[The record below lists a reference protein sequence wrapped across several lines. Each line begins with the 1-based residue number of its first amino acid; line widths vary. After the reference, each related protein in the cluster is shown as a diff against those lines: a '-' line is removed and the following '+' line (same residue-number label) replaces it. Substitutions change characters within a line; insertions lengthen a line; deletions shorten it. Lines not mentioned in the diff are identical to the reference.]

1 MASALWFVLPLM
13 VGIPGLS
20 GAELPFPARDV
31 AATSAVVTVPVGLLL
46 FVLARVFLKGK
57 YLGLVSG
64 YTEETVAEPARLGRF
79 IGRMMV
85 ALGTFMLVFPL
96 TVRVWGIAA
105 FVLFVVVVVGFGIA
119 VLVGTAWH
127 EKG

>member
-1 MASALWFVLPLM
+1 MAPSLWSVLPLI
-13 VGIPGLS
+13 VGLPGL
-20 GAELPFPARDV
+20 GDGETPFPSRDV

-64 YTEETVAEPARLGRF
+64 YTEKTVADPARLGRF
-79 IGRMMV
+79 VGRMMV

-96 TVRVWGIAA
+96 TVRVWGAGA
-105 FVLFVVVVVGFGIA
+105 FVLFVAVVVGFGIA
-119 VLVGTAWH
+119 VLVGTAWY

>member
-1 MASALWFVLPLM
+1 VASSLWFIVPL
-13 VGIPGLS
+13 IIGLS
-20 GAELPFPARDV
+20 GLGDGEMPFPSREA

-64 YTEETVAEPARLGRF
+64 YTAETVVDPARLGKF
-79 IGRMMV
+79 VGRMMV

-96 TVRVWGIAA
+96 TVRVWGAGA
-105 FVLFVVVVVGFGIA
+105 FVLFVAVVVGFGIA
-119 VLVGTAWH
+119 VLVGTAWY